1 MDGTW
6 LKVIEL
12 GVVVK
17 KVVKRHGRQEGRKE
31 GSDHHLIQKNDLNE
45 ETHSINESTCP
56 NMTCSTA

>member
-31 GSDHHLIQKNDLNE
+31 VIITSYKKMI
-45 ETHSINESTCP
+45 
-56 NMTCSTA
+56 